1 MLELTI
7 RSGLTALAISLAVT
21 PLVKRFAF
29 RIGAVDKPNE
39 RKVHEGVMPRLGGL
53 AMFVSFI
60 LTVFLYLEFSP
71 QLAGL
76 IMANLVIVATGIY
89 DDTREISPKLKLF
102 GQFIAALILVEYGF
116 RVQFITI
123 PFDGGIYYLPRADII
138 FTVLW
143 IVGITNA
150 VNLIDGLDGLAAG
163 TATIAAVT
171 ISIVALMT
179 GQDQAFLIGVIL
191 AFATLG
197 FLRYNFNPASIFM
210 GDTGSMFLGFN
221 LAALAILGMTKSVT
235 VISLVLPVIILGI
248 PILDTLWAI
257 VRRAKRRKPIFEADK
272 KHLHHRLLHMGL
284 SHRRTVLVIYGAN
297 VFLGIGAVLIQ
308 SLGTLSSIIGFVF
321 LVVLMLL
328 FAWRLGALT
337 DSIDD

>member
-7 RSGLTALAISLAVT
+7 RSGLTALLISLAAT
-21 PLVKRFAF
+21 PLVKRLAF

-39 RKVHEGVMPRLGGL
+39 RKVHEGLMPRLGGL
-53 AMFVSFI
+53 AIFVSFV
-60 LTVFLYLEFSP
+60 LCLLFFVDMTS
-71 QLAGL
+71 QLVGL
-76 IMANLVIVATGIY
+76 LIANLVIVATGIY
-89 DDTREISPKLKLF
+89 DDTRDMSAKIKLF

-116 RVQFITI
+116 RVQFLTL

-143 IVGITNA
+143 IVGVTNA

-171 ISIVALMT
+171 ISVVAYMT
-179 GQDQAFLIGVIL
+179 GQYQAFQIGIIL

-221 LAALAILGMTKSVT
+221 LGALAILGMTKSVT

-257 VRRAKRRKPIFEADK
+257 FRRAKRRKPIFEADK

-308 SLGTLSSIIGFVF
+308 SLGTLSSMVGF
-321 LVVLMLL
+321 LVLVILMLL
-328 FAWRLGALT
+328 FAWKLGTMT
-337 DSIDD
+337 DSIED